1 MSPSGSPSHGA
12 TAAAVASQT
21 LVLGDDES
29 GGGGGGFSRPKTARG
44 RGDDPFGYVSPSRE
58 RDPAA
63 VQTLKLDGGPS
74 SSPGLSVSL
83 TTAADNGASP
93 IGSPYDE
100 AEDVEYLEGEEVEYD
115 EGEYAD
121 EAPFDDVDAFDDD
134 FDDDDDLDYDD
145 GYDDDDDGAAVVS
158 VALASGAQSDAGAQ
172 SIHSEDWSVVEE
184 YETGAGGGEGGG
196 GEGGGAA
203 GGVL

>member
-1 MSPSGSPSHGA
+1 MARPPLSPVGSPKAPGSGGGVGARSGLPQLSSGSPYNSPGRDRDDDLRPKTARGRGEDPFAYVSPSASPSHGA
-12 TAAAVASQT
+12 TAAVAASQT
-21 LVLGDDES
+21 LVLGDDEG

-121 EAPFDDVDAFDDD
+121 EAP
-134 FDDDDDLDYDD
+134 LRRRRR
-145 GYDDDDDGAAVVS
+145 
-158 VALASGAQSDAGAQ
+158 LR
-172 SIHSEDWSVVEE
+172 
-184 YETGAGGGEGGG
+184 
-196 GEGGGAA
+196 
-203 GGVL
+203 